1 LRLLL
6 DKFPGCRS
14 YTQFAKEHTNNLNP
28 GNITENLDAD
38 TNVVIAFDKLTERT
52 ALNGGFTDKEARQLA
67 NKRVQEFAD
76 IPGWSKNPLDHVQ
89 PHAKKLCIGPGD
101 DTDIASGENPP
112 RRSERNAS
120 SAEAR
125 IVRA

>member
-1 LRLLL
+1 L
-6 DKFPGCRS
+6 
-14 YTQFAKEHTNNLNP
+14 
-28 GNITENLDAD
+28 
-38 TNVVIAFDKLTERT
+38 VIAFDKLTERT
-52 ALNGGFTDKEARQLA
+52 ALNGCSTDKEARQLA
-67 NKRVQEFAD
+67 NKRVQESAD
-76 IPGWSKNPLDHVQ
+76 SPGWSKNPFDHVQ